1 MSNRARVVFETDT
14 GGRTYAQPESAS
26 YSETG
31 KPFVWVRER
40 ETGAIT
46 RAFATGEMA

>member
-1 MSNRARVVFETDT
+1 MTRARVVFETDA

-26 YSETG
+26 YTARGEA
-31 KPFVWVRER
+31 FVWVRTRDSGE
-40 ETGAIT
+40 IT